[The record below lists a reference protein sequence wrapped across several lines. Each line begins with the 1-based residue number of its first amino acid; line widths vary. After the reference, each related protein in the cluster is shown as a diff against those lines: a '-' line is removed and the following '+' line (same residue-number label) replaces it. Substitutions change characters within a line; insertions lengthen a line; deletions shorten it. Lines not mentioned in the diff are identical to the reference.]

1 MIDYSGIYG
10 SLISYMMTIVFVVSA
25 LMIFLHLWSKGKLGI
40 DEEAKDQMMQQRE
53 EYHEQR

>member
-25 LMIFLHLWSKGKLGI
+25 LMIFLYLWSKGKLGI